1 MKDDLVIYSK
11 PKGATSEAIRT
22 LRTNL
27 QFSLMDDS
35 KKVIMVTS
43 SIPGEGKSFISANL
57 AGAFSMVNKK
67 VLLIDCDLRKGRQ
80 AKIFGSNSD
89 KGLSLLLLEDI
100 RNYKKYV
107 IPTEVENLD
116 ILLNGMVPP
125 NPSELLGST
134 KNKELLELLRKEYDI
149 IILDC
154 PPTSAV
160 TDALVLSAL
169 ADKIVI
175 VSSYKKTPY
184 ELLQSTCKAF
194 DSVKDKIAGIVINN
208 VKHQKGS
215 KYYAD
220 GYYQQ

>member
-1 MKDDLVIYSK
+1 MKDELVIYTK

-27 QFSLMDDS
+27 QFSLIDET

-80 AKIFGSNSD
+80 ATIFNVQDD
-89 KGLSLLLLEDI
+89 KGLSMLLLEDV
-100 RNYKKYV
+100 RNYKRY
-107 IPTEVENLD
+107 IRQTDVEKLD
-116 ILLNGMVPP
+116 LLLNGMVPP

-134 KNKELLELLRKEYDI
+134 KMQELMEELRNTYDI

-154 PPTSAV
+154 PPVSAV
-160 TDALVLSAL
+160 TDAVVLSNL

-184 ELLQSTCKAF
+184 ELLSSTCKAF
-194 DSVKDKIAGIVINN
+194 DAVKEKLAGVVINQ
-208 VKHQKGS
+208 VKRKKGS
-215 KYYAD
+215 KYYSD
-220 GYYQQ
+220 RYYQ

>member
-1 MKDDLVIYSK
+1 MKDELVIYTK

-27 QFSLMDDS
+27 QFSLIDET

-80 AKIFGSNSD
+80 ATIFNVQDD
-89 KGLSLLLLEDI
+89 KGLSMLLLEDV
-100 RNYKKYV
+100 RNYKKY
-107 IPTEVENLD
+107 IRQTDVEKLD
-116 ILLNGMVPP
+116 LLLNGMVPP
-125 NPSELLGST
+125 NPSELLGSA
-134 KNKELLELLRKEYDI
+134 KMHELMEELRNTYDI

-154 PPTSAV
+154 PPVSAV
-160 TDALVLSAL
+160 TDAVVLSNL

-184 ELLQSTCKAF
+184 ELLSSTCKAF
-194 DSVKDKIAGIVINN
+194 DAVKDKIAGVVINQ
-208 VKHQKGS
+208 VKRKKGS
-215 KYYAD
+215 KYYSD
-220 GYYQQ
+220 RYYQ

>member
-1 MKDDLVIYSK
+1 MKDELVIYTK

-27 QFSLMDDS
+27 QFSLIDET
-35 KKVIMVTS
+35 KKVIMITS

-80 AKIFGSNSD
+80 ATIFNVQDD
-89 KGLSLLLLEDI
+89 KGLSMLLLEDV
-100 RNYKKYV
+100 RNYKRY
-107 IPTEVENLD
+107 IRQTDVEKLD
-116 ILLNGMVPP
+116 LLLNGMVPP

-134 KNKELLELLRKEYDI
+134 KMQELMEELRNTYDI

-154 PPTSAV
+154 PPVSAV
-160 TDALVLSAL
+160 TDAVVLSNL

-184 ELLQSTCKAF
+184 ELLSSTCKAF
-194 DSVKDKIAGIVINN
+194 DAVKEKLAGVVINQ
-208 VKHQKGS
+208 VKRKKGS
-215 KYYAD
+215 KYYSD
-220 GYYQQ
+220 RYYQ